1 MLSGAY
7 SSTENI
13 FFMKNT
19 VVLIIDMFWR
29 LMKILSDFKGR
40 TWRQSNYPNQLAPK
54 RGTRG
59 TRGGWVLTPTTPGE
73 LIRQSLFCSGLAHS
87 QQGVLSAHCS
97 RQPHEPLMALLITCT
112 LLEQLW
118 FLKCK
123 KFLKQ
128 INCVHIDI
136 FHQKWYRFKI
146 RMEFLQPILVK
157 IELIYQQPAMTR
169 PTGVIWVVS
178 PAMGCWIGWL
188 GADAVIWICKRWKT
202 HWPIKK
208 KMTSGIQDM
217 SVWILVNYAHI

>member
-1 MLSGAY
+1 
-7 SSTENI
+7 
-13 FFMKNT
+13 
-19 VVLIIDMFWR
+19 
-29 LMKILSDFKGR
+29 
-40 TWRQSNYPNQLAPK
+40 
-54 RGTRG
+54 
-59 TRGGWVLTPTTPGE
+59 
-73 LIRQSLFCSGLAHS
+73 
-87 QQGVLSAHCS
+87 
-97 RQPHEPLMALLITCT
+97 MALLITCT

-136 FHQKWYRFKI
+136 FHQKGYRFKI

-208 KMTSGIQDM
+208 KWLQEFKICQCEFWSITHTFNMSCDSHYRTCLGYSPNEYSRQVLKKKKKFHVIAQTSFGHTDGRTNWCRQQQYFF
-217 SVWILVNYAHI
+217 SLRAEG

>member
-1 MLSGAY
+1 
-7 SSTENI
+7 
-13 FFMKNT
+13 
-19 VVLIIDMFWR
+19 
-29 LMKILSDFKGR
+29 
-40 TWRQSNYPNQLAPK
+40 
-54 RGTRG
+54 
-59 TRGGWVLTPTTPGE
+59 
-73 LIRQSLFCSGLAHS
+73 
-87 QQGVLSAHCS
+87 
-97 RQPHEPLMALLITCT
+97 MALLITCT

-136 FHQKWYRFKI
+136 FHQKGYRFKI

-188 GADAVIWICKRWKT
+188 GADTVIWIYKRWKT

-208 KMTSGIQDM
+208 KNDFRNSRYVSVNFGQLRTHLTWVAIVITELVWDIHPMNIPGKFWKKKKNFMLSRRQALVIRTEGQTDAGNNNTSSALGLRGKNWLGNVRELICRDLSQH
-217 SVWILVNYAHI
+217 S